1 MASGGRLQPRRGR
14 RMPNRC
20 GTAPKSTERRGIRGK
35 STTRWGIRGKST
47 ARWKIRG
54 KSTAGN
60 WIGRGRGKS
69 TTRMPFTTTASEGEG
84 RGKEKAA
91 GGPRASLPRP
101 PAGRPCRGA
110 GLASPLVHLQSAR
123 PPPVRQ
129 LVHLQYARPP
139 PVLVRLQSPPVRLR
153 AIRPVHSYASA
164 WYVYVP
170 CLLSISGG

>member
-1 MASGGRLQPRRGR
+1 
-14 RMPNRC
+14 
-20 GTAPKSTERRGIRGK
+20 
-35 STTRWGIRGKST
+35 
-47 ARWKIRG
+47 
-54 KSTAGN
+54 
-60 WIGRGRGKS
+60 
-69 TTRMPFTTTASEGEG
+69 MPFTTTASEGEG

-139 PVLVRLQSPPVRLR
+139 SVLVRLR